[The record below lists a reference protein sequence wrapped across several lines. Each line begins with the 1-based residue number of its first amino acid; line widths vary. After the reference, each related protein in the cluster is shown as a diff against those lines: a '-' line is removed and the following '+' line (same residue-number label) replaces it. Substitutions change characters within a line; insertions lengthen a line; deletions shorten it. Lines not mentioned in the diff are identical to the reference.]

1 MSTNEIKRVNV
12 DPLVQS
18 DPILAPL
25 LDAYHENPS
34 PSQWKR
40 FFLHPAHHVYD
51 YVFYGE
57 SSFWDA
63 RPLTSMRILRRLLE
77 WGDKPFYAS
86 DLLPGFSSP
95 GAEMH
100 KMHNGCLIRATGN
113 TKIVDVEVGNNLYKK
128 FPAKEWE
135 LCISTDE
142 LCRVYVR
149 IKNFIIDEL

>member
-1 MSTNEIKRVNV
+1 MNAKTIKRVNI

-18 DPILAPL
+18 DPVLSPL
-25 LDAYHENPS
+25 VEVYNENPS
-34 PSQWKR
+34 FTRWKR
-40 FFLHPAHHVYD
+40 FYGHPAHRVYD

-57 SSFWDA
+57 SSFWNA
-63 RPLTSMRILRRLLE
+63 RMLTSMRVLRRLLE
-77 WGDKPFYAS
+77 WGDKPFYAA
-86 DLLPGFSSP
+86 DLLPGCSNP

-100 KMHNGCLIRATGN
+100 KMHKNCLIRSTGN
-113 TKIVDVEVGNNLYKK
+113 IKMVDVEVGDNLYKS